1 MELLVFVLASAMV
14 LAGAVGVVAYRNS
27 QAVTHEVPDLVG
39 ATADEAAAAATE
51 FGWLLSL
58 DEIRRDGTTAGEV
71 IETDP
76 VAGTESAARQPTPS
90 TPVMAAKRPTAP
102 TAVPRPP
109 PASGG
114 FVWPVK
120 GKVVSAFGAKSKGLH
135 NDGINISAQR
145 GTPVRAAENG
155 VVAYAGNE
163 LRGFGNMLLIKHAGG
178 WITAYAH
185 NEKLLVAR
193 GDEVRRGQIV
203 ARVGSSGS
211 VTRPQ
216 LHFELRK
223 GKQAVDPLKYL
234 GRGSA

>member
-1 MELLVFVLASAMV
+1 MRSIIEANGLHPPYQLAVGQRIVLPHDREHVVTQGENVYGISRVYGIDAYALASANGLV
-14 LAGAVGVVAYRNS
+14 APFALRAGQILRIPAAGGEAV
-27 QAVTHEVPDLVG
+27 AVQPNTS
-39 ATADEAAAAATE
+39 EAAAAAP
-51 FGWLLSL
+51 LP
-58 DEIRRDGTTAGEV
+58 A
-71 IETDP
+71 
-76 VAGTESAARQPTPS
+76 TP
-90 TPVMAAKRPTAP
+90 A
-102 TAVPRPP
+102 AVPPP
-109 PASGG
+109 PPVTGSG
-114 FVWPVK
+114 FVWPVQ
-120 GKVVSAFGAKSKGLH
+120 GKVISSFGAKSKGLH
-135 NDGINISAQR
+135 NDGVNIAADR